1 MKRAAL
7 VVLVLVAAGC
17 GGSKE
22 KSSSSSSLPDSLK
35 RLYAYKQAAPLA
47 ERDNQRPYKEHGAT
61 LHDISFRGSRGRRV
75 NAFLMVPDG
84 KGPFGGVVFQHGSGQ
99 DRSEFVAESLAL
111 AQRGAVGVLL
121 DEPWVRSNSSAPPDK
136 LARDIRQNYVDNVVD
151 VRRAVDL
158 LRSRKDVDG
167 KRIGFVGHSYGAA
180 IGALASAVE
189 PRIEALNLLSGG
201 ATPSRGYAQIIGRSP
216 AKQRAY
222 RRLLQTIDPVR
233 YIGHAAP
240 RHLFIEAGRHDEIIP
255 QPDLKALI
263 AAASKPKRVKWFD
276 AGHALTLPAFQQG
289 ANWLSAELNLG

>member
-1 MKRAAL
+1 VKRAAL
-7 VVLVLVAAGC
+7 LAAVLVAAAC
-17 GGSKE
+17 GGTKQHSA
-22 KSSSSSSLPDSLK
+22 SNSLPESLK
-35 RLYAYKQAAPLA
+35 RLYVYNRSASLA
-47 ERDNQRPYKEHGAT
+47 ERDNQRPYKERGAT

-99 DRSEFVAESLAL
+99 DRSEFVAEALAL

-121 DEPWVRSNSSAPPDK
+121 DEPWVRSNSSAPPDR
-136 LARDIRQNYVDNVVD
+136 LARNIRQNYVDNVVD

-158 LRSRKDVDG
+158 LQSRPDVDG

-180 IGALASAVE
+180 IGAITSGVE
-189 PRIEALNLLSGG
+189 PRIKALNLLSGG
-201 ATPSRGYAQIIGRSP
+201 GTPSRGYAQIIGHSP

-240 RHLFIEAGRHDEIIP
+240 RRLFIEAGRHDEIIP

-276 AGHALTLPAFQQG
+276 AGHALTIAAFQEG
-289 ANWLSAELNLG
+289 ADWLSGQLKLG